1 MLVKVLSLVFVR
13 LIYEK
18 VADNNVI
25 AKRGPASF
33 AKQSLRT
40 ICTQRCKKNRAKETI
55 SETREKTAA
64 KISKK
69 VPLSPP

>member
-25 AKRGPASF
+25 AKRGQPVL
-33 AKQSLRT
+33 QS
-40 ICTQRCKKNRAKETI
+40 
-55 SETREKTAA
+55 
-64 KISKK
+64 K
-69 VPLSPP
+69 V